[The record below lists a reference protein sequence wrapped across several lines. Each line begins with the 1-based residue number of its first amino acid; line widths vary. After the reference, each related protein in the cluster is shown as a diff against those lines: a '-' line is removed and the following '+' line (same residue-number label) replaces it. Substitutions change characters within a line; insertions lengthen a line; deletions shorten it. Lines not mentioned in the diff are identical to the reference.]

1 MVNHACFL
9 IYYSFAT
16 ADKHNGQSMA
26 NLKDVAKEAGVSIAT
41 VSYVLNGTGSVSKTV
56 ANRVLRTVEKLG
68 YKPNRAA
75 QTMKTGLT
83 KTIGLMLPDLTNPFF
98 PELAQKIGEY
108 AQEEGFALILI
119 DCQNDPKR
127 EEKGVQ
133 VLVQHNVD
141 GVLWCPLSEK
151 MPKSIDKLGGKV
163 VILDR
168 PIKNTK
174 YDSVRSNHV
183 RCGEIIAD
191 YLVQLGHRSVGLV
204 LGPEEISG
212 QPERAQGFLDHAKGK
227 LSVSWTSHLSFSMK
241 LDDHT
246 IRLLEDD
253 LPSALV
259 AGSDVIGIALIS
271 HLNRDQKQVPNKVSI
286 IGYDDIPWAEMVS
299 PALTTVRQP
308 ISQIAKEAVSLLLMK
323 LDNPE
328 QPSRQVLLDVLLKE
342 RQSTISVSE

>member
-1 MVNHACFL
+1 
-9 IYYSFAT
+9 
-16 ADKHNGQSMA
+16 MA

-56 ANRVLRTVEKLG
+56 TTRVLRTVEKLG

-75 QTMKTGLT
+75 QTMKTGVT

-108 AQEEGFALILI
+108 AQEEDFALILI
-119 DCQNDPKR
+119 DCQNNPGR

-133 VLVQHNVD
+133 VMIQHNVD
-141 GVLWCPLSEK
+141 GVLWCPRSDR
-151 MPKSIDKLGGKV
+151 MPKNIDRLGGNV

-168 PIKNTK
+168 PIKNSK

-191 YLVQLGHRSVGLV
+191 YIVQLGHRSVGLV
-204 LGPEEISG
+204 LGPKEISG
-212 QPERAQGFLDHAKGK
+212 QAERTQGFLDHAKGK
-227 LSVSWTSHLSFSMK
+227 LNVRWTSHISFSMK
-241 LDDHT
+241 LDSYT
-246 IRLLEDD
+246 IELLQSD
-253 LPSALV
+253 LPSAIV
-259 AGSDVIGIALIS
+259 AGSDVIGIGLIS
-271 HLNRDQKQVPNKVSI
+271 HLNRERKIVPNEVSI
-286 IGYDDIPWAEMVS
+286 IGYDDIPWAEMVC

-323 LDNPE
+323 LENPE

-342 RQSTISVSE
+342 RQSSISVSE

>member
-1 MVNHACFL
+1 
-9 IYYSFAT
+9 
-16 ADKHNGQSMA
+16 MA

-41 VSYVLNGTGSVSKTV
+41 VSYVLNETGSVSKTV
-56 ANRVLRTVEKLG
+56 TNRVLKTVEKLR

-75 QTMKTGLT
+75 QTMKTGRT

-119 DCQNDPKR
+119 DCQNDPAR

-151 MPKSIDKLGGKV
+151 MPASIDKLGRKV
-163 VILDR
+163 VVVDR
-168 PIKNTK
+168 PIKNSV
-174 YDSVRSNHV
+174 YDSVQSNHV
-183 RCGEIIAD
+183 RCGELIAD
-191 YLVQLGHRSVGLV
+191 YLIKLKHRTVGMV
-204 LGPEEISG
+204 LGPEAISG
-212 QPERAQGFLDHAKGK
+212 QPERTQGFLNHAKGK
-227 LSVSWTSHLSFSMK
+227 LDISWKSHLSFSMK
-241 LDDHT
+241 LDDST
-246 IRLLEDD
+246 IELLEND

-271 HLNRDQKQVPNKVSI
+271 YLNRDRKRVPNEVSI
-286 IGYDDIPWAEMVS
+286 IGYDDIPWAEMII
-299 PALTTVRQP
+299 PELTTVRQP
-308 ISQIAKEAVSLLLMK
+308 ISQIAKEAVNLLLIK

-342 RQSTISVSE
+342 RQSTTLASK